1 MGARQIPQCRIG
13 ARSGRF
19 STTAGRPIIARHGR
33 VSDRESGGASPMMR
47 AVARAAAGDWPA
59 EAAQDSLTLA
69 FDDRHRR
76 RIRLTTDAG
85 AALLL
90 DLPEAAMLGDGDGLR
105 LADGGWVRVVA
116 APEPVIEATAAGPQ
130 ALMRLAW
137 HLGNRHTP
145 AQLLAD
151 RIRIRDDHVLADM
164 LAGLGATIE
173 RRQAPFAPEA
183 GAYTRGTGHHRHRH
197 QGHDQGHGQSHHQ
210 GHDHEH

>member
-1 MGARQIPQCRIG
+1 MGVRQIPQCRIG
-13 ARSGRF
+13 GRSGRF
-19 STTAGRPIIARHGR
+19 CAAAGRPIIAFHDG
-33 VSDRESGGASPMMR
+33 VSDSDRGGALPMMR

-59 EAAQDSLTLA
+59 EAARDSLTLA

-90 DLPEAAMLGDGDGLR
+90 DLPEAALLGDGDGLR
-105 LADGGWVRVVA
+105 LADGGWVRVIA

-183 GAYTRGTGHHRHRH
+183 GAYARGTGHHRHRH